1 MENTNQ
7 FVVFKVGIEEYA
19 IPILKVNEI
28 IRLKGITIT
37 EVPNTQKYV
46 LGIINLRGEVIPI
59 IDLRMKFN
67 MPQKEMD
74 DNNRIIIVNIEDKS
88 IGLMVDSV
96 SEVVHIEQED
106 ITQPPEEISD
116 INSRYITGVAK
127 LRTGFLSSWIST
139 SLPMTRRQRERIVA
153 IKINE
158 SIFR

>member
-1 MENTNQ
+1 MKELSVMGNMNQ

-67 MPQKEMD
+67 MPQKELD
-74 DNNRIIIVNIEDKS
+74 DSNRIIIVNIEDKS
-88 IGLMVDSV
+88 IGLMEDSV
-96 SEVVHIEQED
+96 SEVAHIEQED

-127 LRTGFLSSWIST
+127 YKD
-139 SLPMTRRQRERIVA
+139 RIFIILDIDIITNDKA
-153 IKINE
+153 TA
-158 SIFR
+158 